1 MTPMEADIMGTIT
14 LSAANRRETMPRSRL
29 IKPTLVAA
37 AVATSL
43 PVFAK
48 LDVNAFATADTIYQT
63 VDTEENG
70 NRSLTTVTIA
80 PKINATY
87 QTRTFRGLW
96 SSTYTHLERDNDDAS
111 QRQDYAEYSYAA
123 RWQPFENLLSF
134 EAAGALNYQNTN
146 SANFLITDFIA
157 NSDSLAKTR
166 SNRLSSTLT
175 LGQGD
180 WIRGQGTASYSDT
193 ASERSL
199 TNNNALDNDSYQLSG
214 TLLNGDEAKYFI
226 WSISGSYQNTER
238 GQVNNGDFES
248 RTGDGYIDTRIYGDW
263 AIRLT
268 ARHEANQIS
277 DRDDTNSLVR
287 EFNSYGVGLT
297 YRRAGNRYVSIT
309 ANKSDSDLDNDD
321 GETFIGLDMLW
332 ALSTRTQIAAT
343 YGRRFYGESAS
354 ANISYNSKYLRTSF
368 GYSEDVT
375 NTSRL
380 LANPENLGVFVCPT
394 ATTSIADCFQPN
406 SLSYTPNAS
415 EQLIQITTQNVEFDD
430 NIILRKSANFQ
441 AGYDFSRITLA
452 FSWRYAEDDYL
463 DEDRLRR
470 TYSFGTNVA
479 YKIGSYT
486 NITSSINYANIT
498 GQGAED
504 IFRGE
509 SDNWNASIGFER
521 ELGRRLKASI
531 DARYLKQEG
540 DLNTGISQ
548 FGNNYTDRRLS
559 ASITYTYD

>member
-1 MTPMEADIMGTIT
+1 MGIIT
-14 LSAANRRETMPRSRL
+14 QSAANRRNTMPKRKI

-43 PVFAK
+43 PAFAK
-48 LDVNAFATADTIYQT
+48 LDVNAVATAETIYQS

-70 NRSLTTVTIA
+70 NRSLTTVTVA
-80 PKINATY
+80 PKVNATY
-87 QTRTFRGLW
+87 QTRTFQGLW
-96 SSTYTHLERDNDDAS
+96 SGTYTHLERDNDDAS
-111 QRQDYAEYSYAA
+111 QRQDYAEYSYSAQ
-123 RWQPFENLLSF
+123 WEPLENLLSF
-134 EAAGALNYQNTN
+134 QAAGALSYQNTN
-146 SANFLITDFIA
+146 ASNFLVTDFIA

-175 LGQGD
+175 LDQGD

-199 TNNNALDNDSYQLSG
+199 TNNNALDNDSYQLTG
-214 TLLNGDEAKYFI
+214 NLINGDEAKYFI
-226 WSISGSYQNTER
+226 WSVTGTYQNTER
-238 GQVNNGDFES
+238 GQANSGDFES

-277 DRDDTNSLVR
+277 DRDDTNSIVR
-287 EFNSYGVGLT
+287 EFNSYGAGLT
-297 YRRAGNRYVSIT
+297 YRQAENRYISIT
-309 ANKSDSDLDNDD
+309 ANTSDSDLEEDDN
-321 GETFIGLDMLW
+321 ETFIGLDMQW
-332 ALSTRTQIAAT
+332 ALSTRTRVSAN

-354 ANISYNSKYLRTSF
+354 ADISYNSKYFRTSF
-368 GYSEDVT
+368 RYSENVT

-406 SLSYTPNAS
+406 SLSYTPNAD
-415 EQLIQITTQNVEFDD
+415 EQLVQLTSQNLEFDD
-430 NIILRKSANFQ
+430 NIILRKSSNFQ

-504 IFRGE
+504 VFRGE
-509 SDNWNASIGFER
+509 SDNWNASIGLER
-521 ELGRRLKASI
+521 EFGRRLKASI

>member
-1 MTPMEADIMGTIT
+1 MEADIMGIIT
-14 LSAANRRETMPRSRL
+14 QSAANRRNTMPKRRI

-43 PVFAK
+43 PAFAK
-48 LDVNAFATADTIYQT
+48 LDVNAVATAETIYQS

-70 NRSLTTVTIA
+70 NRSLTTVTVA
-80 PKINATY
+80 PKVNATY

-96 SSTYTHLERDNDDAS
+96 SGTYTHLERDNDDAS
-111 QRQDYAEYSYAA
+111 QRQDYAEYSYSAQ
-123 RWQPFENLLSF
+123 WEPLENLLSF
-134 EAAGALNYQNTN
+134 QAAGALSYQNTN
-146 SANFLITDFIA
+146 ASNFLVTDFIA

-175 LGQGD
+175 LDQGD
-180 WIRGQGTASYSDT
+180 WVRGQGTASYSDT

-199 TNNNALDNDSYQLSG
+199 TNSNALDNDSYQLSG
-214 TLLNGDEAKYFI
+214 KLINGDEAEYFI
-226 WSISGSYQNTER
+226 WSVTGTYQNTER
-238 GQVNNGDFES
+238 GQANNGDFES

-297 YRRAGNRYVSIT
+297 YRQAENRYISLT
-309 ANKSDSDLDNDD
+309 ANKSDSDLGEDD
-321 GETFIGLDMLW
+321 GETFVGVDMQW
-332 ALSTRTQIAAT
+332 ALSTRTRIAAT

-368 GYSEDVT
+368 SYSEDVT

-380 LANPENLGVFVCPT
+380 LADPENLGVFVCPT
-394 ATTSIADCFQPN
+394 SSTSIADCFQPN
-406 SLSYTPNAS
+406 SLSYTPSAG
-415 EQLIQITTQNVEFDD
+415 EQLVQLTSQNLEFDD

-504 IFRGE
+504 VFRGE
-509 SDNWNASIGFER
+509 SDNWNASIGLER
-521 ELGRRLKASI
+521 EFGRRLKASI

-548 FGNNYTDRRLS
+548 FGNNYTDKRLS

>member
-1 MTPMEADIMGTIT
+1 MEADIMGIIT
-14 LSAANRRETMPRSRL
+14 QSAANRRNTMPKRKI

-43 PVFAK
+43 PAFAK
-48 LDVNAFATADTIYQT
+48 LDVNAVATAETIYQS

-70 NRSLTTVTIA
+70 NRSLTTVTVA
-80 PKINATY
+80 PKVNATY
-87 QTRTFRGLW
+87 QTRTFQGLW
-96 SSTYTHLERDNDDAS
+96 SGTYTHLERDNDDAS
-111 QRQDYAEYSYAA
+111 QRQDYAEYSYSAQ
-123 RWQPFENLLSF
+123 WEPLENLLSF
-134 EAAGALNYQNTN
+134 QAAGALSYQNTN
-146 SANFLITDFIA
+146 ASNFLVTDFIA

-175 LGQGD
+175 LDQGD

-199 TNNNALDNDSYQLSG
+199 TNNNALDNDSYQLTG
-214 TLLNGDEAKYFI
+214 NLINGDEAKYFI
-226 WSISGSYQNTER
+226 WSVTGTYQNTER
-238 GQVNNGDFES
+238 GQANSGDFES

-277 DRDDTNSLVR
+277 DRDDTNSIVR
-287 EFNSYGVGLT
+287 EFNSYGAGLT
-297 YRRAGNRYVSIT
+297 YRQAENRYISIT
-309 ANKSDSDLDNDD
+309 ANTSDSDLEEDDN
-321 GETFIGLDMLW
+321 ETFIGLDMQW
-332 ALSTRTQIAAT
+332 ALSTRTRVSAN

-354 ANISYNSKYLRTSF
+354 ADISYNSKYFRTSF
-368 GYSEDVT
+368 RYSENVT

-406 SLSYTPNAS
+406 SLSYTPNAD
-415 EQLIQITTQNVEFDD
+415 EQLVQLTSQNLEFDD
-430 NIILRKSANFQ
+430 NIILRKSSNFQ

-504 IFRGE
+504 VFRGE
-509 SDNWNASIGFER
+509 SDNWNASIGLER
-521 ELGRRLKASI
+521 EFGRRLKASI

>member
-1 MTPMEADIMGTIT
+1 MPK
-14 LSAANRRETMPRSRL
+14 RRI

-43 PVFAK
+43 PAFAK
-48 LDVNAFATADTIYQT
+48 LDVNAVATAETIYQS

-70 NRSLTTVTIA
+70 NRSLTTVTVA
-80 PKINATY
+80 PKVNATY

-96 SSTYTHLERDNDDAS
+96 SGTYTHLERDNDDAS
-111 QRQDYAEYSYAA
+111 QRQDYAEYSYSAQ
-123 RWQPFENLLSF
+123 WEPLENLLSF
-134 EAAGALNYQNTN
+134 QAAGALSYQNTN
-146 SANFLITDFIA
+146 ASNFLVTDFIA

-175 LGQGD
+175 LDQGD
-180 WIRGQGTASYSDT
+180 WVRGQGTASYSDT

-199 TNNNALDNDSYQLSG
+199 TNSNALDNDSYQLSG
-214 TLLNGDEAKYFI
+214 KLINGDEAEYFI
-226 WSISGSYQNTER
+226 WSVTGTYQNTER
-238 GQVNNGDFES
+238 GQANNGDFES

-297 YRRAGNRYVSIT
+297 YRQAENRYISLT
-309 ANKSDSDLDNDD
+309 ANKSDSDLGEDD
-321 GETFIGLDMLW
+321 GETFVGVDMQW
-332 ALSTRTQIAAT
+332 ALSTRTRIAAT

-368 GYSEDVT
+368 SYSEDVT

-380 LANPENLGVFVCPT
+380 LADPENLGVFVCPT
-394 ATTSIADCFQPN
+394 SSTSIADCFQPN
-406 SLSYTPNAS
+406 SLSYTPSAG
-415 EQLIQITTQNVEFDD
+415 EQLVQLTSQNLEFDD

-504 IFRGE
+504 VFRGE
-509 SDNWNASIGFER
+509 SDNWNASIGLER
-521 ELGRRLKASI
+521 EFGRRLKASI

>member
-1 MTPMEADIMGTIT
+1 MTPMEADTMGTIT
-14 LSAANRRETMPRSRL
+14 QSAVNRRYTMPNSKI

-43 PVFAK
+43 PAFAK
-48 LDVNAFATADTIYQT
+48 LDVNAVATADTIYQS
-63 VDTEENG
+63 VDTEEHG

-80 PKINATY
+80 PKVNATY
-87 QTRTFRGLW
+87 QTRTFQGLW
-96 SSTYTHLERDNDDAS
+96 SGTYTHLERDNDDAS
-111 QRQDYAEYSYAA
+111 QRQDYAEYSYSAQ
-123 RWQPFENLLSF
+123 WVPFENLLSF
-134 EAAGALNYQNTN
+134 QAAGALNYQNTN
-146 SANFLITDFIA
+146 SANFLVSDFIA

-175 LGQGD
+175 LDQGD
-180 WIRGQGTASYSDT
+180 WVRGQGTASYSDT

-214 TLLNGDEAKYFI
+214 KLINGDEAEYFI
-226 WSISGSYQNTER
+226 WSVTGTYQNTER
-238 GQVNNGDFES
+238 GQASEGDFES
-248 RTGDGYIDTRIYGDW
+248 RTANGYIDTRIYGDW

-287 EFNSYGVGLT
+287 EFNSYGAGLT
-297 YRRAGNRYVSIT
+297 YRQAENRYISLT
-309 ANKSDSDLDNDD
+309 ANKSDSDLEEDD
-321 GETFIGLDMLW
+321 GETFIGVDLQW
-332 ALSTRTQIAAT
+332 ALSTRTRIAAT
-343 YGRRFYGESAS
+343 FGRRFYGESAS
-354 ANISYNSKYLRTSF
+354 ATIGYNSKYLRTSF
-368 GYSEDVT
+368 SYSEDVT

-380 LANPENLGVFVCPT
+380 LADPENLGVFVCPT

-406 SLSYTPNAS
+406 SLSYTPNAG
-415 EQLIQITTQNVEFDD
+415 EQLVQFTSQNLEFDD
-430 NIILRKSANFQ
+430 NIILRKSSNFQ

-509 SDNWNASIGFER
+509 SDNWNASIGLER
-521 ELGRRLKASI
+521 EFGRRLKASI

>member
-1 MTPMEADIMGTIT
+1 MGIIT
-14 LSAANRRETMPRSRL
+14 QSAANRRDTMPKRRI

-43 PVFAK
+43 PAFAK
-48 LDVNAFATADTIYQT
+48 LDVNAVATAETIYQS

-70 NRSLTTVTIA
+70 NRSLTTVTVA
-80 PKINATY
+80 PKVNATY
-87 QTRTFRGLW
+87 QTRTFQGLW
-96 SSTYTHLERDNDDAS
+96 SGTYTHLERDNDDAS
-111 QRQDYAEYSYAA
+111 QRQ
-123 RWQPFENLLSF
+123 WVPLENLLSF
-134 EAAGALNYQNTN
+134 QAAGALNYQNTN
-146 SANFLITDFIA
+146 SANFLVSDFIA

-175 LGQGD
+175 LDQGD
-180 WIRGQGTASYSDT
+180 WVRGQGTASYSDT

-226 WSISGSYQNTER
+226 WSVTGTYQNTER
-238 GQVNNGDFES
+238 GQANNGDFES

-277 DRDDTNSLVR
+277 DR
-287 EFNSYGVGLT
+287 T
-297 YRRAGNRYVSIT
+297 YRQAENRYISLT
-309 ANKSDSDLDNDD
+309 ANKSDSDLEEDD
-321 GETFIGLDMLW
+321 GETFVGVDMQW
-332 ALSTRTQIAAT
+332 ALSTRTRVAAT

-354 ANISYNSKYLRTSF
+354 ASIGYNSKYLRTSF
-368 GYSEDVT
+368 SYSEDVT

-380 LANPENLGVFVCPT
+380 LADPENLGVFVCP
-394 ATTSIADCFQPN
+394 ASSTSIADCFQPN
-406 SLSYTPNAS
+406 SLSYTPSAG
-415 EQLIQITTQNVEFDD
+415 EQLVQLTSQNLEFDD

-504 IFRGE
+504 VFRGE
-509 SDNWNASIGFER
+509 SDNWNASIGLER
-521 ELGRRLKASI
+521 EFGRRLKASI

>member
-1 MTPMEADIMGTIT
+1 MGIIT
-14 LSAANRRETMPRSRL
+14 QSAANRRDTMPKRRI

-43 PVFAK
+43 PAFAK
-48 LDVNAFATADTIYQT
+48 LDVNAVATAETIYQS

-70 NRSLTTVTIA
+70 NRSLTTVTVA
-80 PKINATY
+80 PKVNATY
-87 QTRTFRGLW
+87 QTRTFQGLW
-96 SSTYTHLERDNDDAS
+96 SGTYTHLERDNDDAS
-111 QRQDYAEYSYAA
+111 QRQDYAEYSYSAQ
-123 RWQPFENLLSF
+123 WEPLENLLSF
-134 EAAGALNYQNTN
+134 QAAGALSYQNTN
-146 SANFLITDFIA
+146 ASNFLVTDFIA

-175 LGQGD
+175 LDQGD
-180 WIRGQGTASYSDT
+180 WVRGQGTASYSDT

-199 TNNNALDNDSYQLSG
+199 TNSNALDNDSYQLSG
-214 TLLNGDEAKYFI
+214 KLINGDEAEYFI
-226 WSISGSYQNTER
+226 WSVTGTYQNTER
-238 GQVNNGDFES
+238 GQANNGDFES

-297 YRRAGNRYVSIT
+297 YRQAENRYISLT
-309 ANKSDSDLDNDD
+309 ANKSDSDLGEDD
-321 GETFIGLDMLW
+321 GETFVGVDMQW
-332 ALSTRTQIAAT
+332 ALSTRTRIAAT

-368 GYSEDVT
+368 SYSEDVT

-380 LANPENLGVFVCPT
+380 LADPENLGVFVCPT
-394 ATTSIADCFQPN
+394 SSTSIADCFQPN
-406 SLSYTPNAS
+406 SLSYTPSAG
-415 EQLIQITTQNVEFDD
+415 EQLVQLTSQNLEFDD

-504 IFRGE
+504 VFRGE
-509 SDNWNASIGFER
+509 SDNWNASIGLER
-521 ELGRRLKASI
+521 EFGRRLKASI